1 MKKLIPSMHDIQHSF
16 EKVANQLNEINNDE
30 LLEDLKTR
38 TKKYAQQA
46 QEAFKLQEKNLQKM
60 KQSVTDK
67 KKGSSVTNDTNTQT
81 QSMSSNDRI
90 EFLMTYLRGGYDV
103 KTGEYAS

>member
-16 EKVANQLNEINNDE
+16 EKVANQLNETNNDE
-30 LLEDLKTR
+30 LLENLKNR

-67 KKGSSVTNDTNTQT
+67 KKDSPVIKGANVQT
-81 QSMSSNDRI
+81 QHISSDDRI
-90 EFLMTYLRGGYDV
+90 EFLMAYLRGEYDV
-103 KTGEYAS
+103 KTGKYMS